1 MCSAN
6 FTNELLNSLNACLSD
21 NRLLLFFFVV
31 PYSPHTGVEM
41 HYDGCHL
48 TTTIMLS
55 DRSEYQGGGTYFRA
69 LRKTIKLR
77 KGQVLVHPGDLY
89 HKGVDISKGK
99 RKMIVC
105 FMDGFKP
112 DIHDNSLE
120 SDDRKEYEEHV
131 IKT

>member
-1 MCSAN
+1 
-6 FTNELLNSLNACLSD
+6 
-21 NRLLLFFFVV
+21 
-31 PYSPHTGVEM
+31 M

-48 TTTIMLS
+48 TATIMLS
-55 DRSEYQGGGTYFRA
+55 NSIEYQGGGTYFRA

-89 HKGVDISKGK
+89 HKGVDISKGT

-105 FMDGFKP
+105 FMDGFQP
-112 DIHDNSLE
+112 DIHDNSFE
-120 SDDRKEYEEHV
+120 CDDRKEYEENI